1 MNGAK
6 RGNAMIDLNAINP
19 DDSINLDASA
29 SQELKRIVVA
39 KQAEDDPSKS
49 HVIPDAL
56 THSIRSAT
64 KNREIL
70 KQQFGDLI

>member
-1 MNGAK
+1 MTN
-6 RGNAMIDLNAINP
+6 LNDFNP

-29 SQELKRIVVA
+29 SQELKRVIVA
-39 KQAEDDPSKS
+39 KQAEDDPTKS

-64 KNREIL
+64 RNREIL
-70 KQQFGDLI
+70 KQKFDENV